1 MNRLVVAL
9 ISLSLL
15 FSGCARFSS
24 RGADTPQAQTAT
36 ASIPTMTA
44 VSTQILST
52 PTLAPTPDFSSMT
65 FVEKNELFLQLLAEE
80 QAAGL
85 DTGEAEE
92 VYLLSVEASFDG
104 NSIQADQYLEQA
116 ILLLWNP

>member
-1 MNRLVVAL
+1 MNRWIVVL
-9 ISLSLL
+9 FSLSLL
-15 FSGCARFSS
+15 FSGCARFSG
-24 RGADTPQAQTAT
+24 RGADTPQAQAT
-36 ASIPTMTA
+36 TFVPTMTA
-44 VSTQILST
+44 ASTQIPPT
-52 PTLAPTPDFSSMT
+52 PTLAPTPDFASLT
-65 FVEKNELFLQLLAEE
+65 FVEKNELFLQVLAER

-85 DTGEAEE
+85 DTSAAEE

>member
-1 MNRLVVAL
+1 MNRWIVVL
-9 ISLSLL
+9 FSLSLL
-15 FSGCARFSS
+15 FSGCARFSGQ
-24 RGADTPQAQTAT
+24 GAGTPPTQTGT

-44 VSTQILST
+44 ASTQMPSA
-52 PTLAPTPDFSSMT
+52 PTLSPTPDFSSMT
-65 FVEKNELFLQLLAEE
+65 FVEKNELFLQLLAER

-85 DTGEAEE
+85 DTSEAEE

-104 NSIQADQYLEQA
+104 DSIQADQYLEQA

>member
-65 FVEKNELFLQLLAEE
+65 LVEKNELFLQLLAEE